1 MTNFGQSAL
10 GAGDGFAGGLPS
22 TAGVAAA
29 AASGQHR
36 RSQDDSSRGAL
47 AAAAS
52 RRAVPQSPSFTSGLM
67 MSSSSAEG
75 ASGRAN
81 PQLLPTTVEVA
92 AAHPSV
98 SAQLGGAGTQH
109 EETPEVHV
117 YKKRFSSEILCA
129 AMWGV
134 NLLLGL
140 DTGLSLLDRSG
151 EGKGE

>member
-10 GAGDGFAGGLPS
+10 GAGAGVTGGLPS
-22 TAGVAAA
+22 AAGVAAA

-98 SAQLGGAGTQH
+98 SAQQVGAQH